1 MDGIFFYWFGWFFW
15 VIFTFIVPKNK
26 IRTIYAIWILLA
38 IGFSNLYLS
47 IDSIAVSMS
56 YLTLLIGAFILLST
70 LNRKGILLFS
80 AFTMMIGYTSLLI
93 WEVNAPVW
101 IFMPR
106 IIMIPI
112 LCVCLA
118 IVLTKQIYA
127 RLAISVIGISSGEFL
142 YSVLLYNYSITQSIG
157 SMQFLDTLSVMVFL
171 FVFIE
176 AIHQGKEKVLLLFH
190 KTNNI

>member
-26 IRTIYAIWILLA
+26 IRTIYAMWILMI

-47 IDSIAVSMS
+47 FDSIALSMS
-56 YLTLLIGAFILLST
+56 YLTLILGAFILLST

-101 IFMPR
+101 LFTPR

-118 IVLTKQIYA
+118 LLLTKKLYA
-127 RLAISVIGISSGEFL
+127 RFVISVIGICSGEFL
-142 YSVLLYNYSITQSIG
+142 YSVLLYNYSITQAIG
-157 SMQFLDTLSVMVFL
+157 SLRFLDTLSVMVFL
-171 FVFIE
+171 LVLIE
-176 AIHQGKEKVLLLFH
+176 AIHQGKAKLFLLLH

>member
-1 MDGIFFYWFGWFFW
+1 
-15 VIFTFIVPKNK
+15 
-26 IRTIYAIWILLA
+26 
-38 IGFSNLYLS
+38 
-47 IDSIAVSMS
+47 
-56 YLTLLIGAFILLST
+56 
-70 LNRKGILLFS
+70 
-80 AFTMMIGYTSLLI
+80 MMIGYTSLLI